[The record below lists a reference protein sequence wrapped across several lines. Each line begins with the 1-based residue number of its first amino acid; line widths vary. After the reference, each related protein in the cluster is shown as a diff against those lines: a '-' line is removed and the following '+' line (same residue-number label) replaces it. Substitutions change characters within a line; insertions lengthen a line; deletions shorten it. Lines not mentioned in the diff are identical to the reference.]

1 MLENIGVLKGITGKM
16 GWLNYR
22 QILISQNVS
31 NADTPNYVPKD
42 AKEIDFSSIMES
54 RRGGAGFVR
63 QDTTDNN
70 HLSGRKGEEGA
81 EGREQKVVYE
91 LAADGGN
98 KVVLEEQLFKAQ
110 KTNSD
115 YQLMAGLY
123 RKNANMLRIAIGKA

>member
-1 MLENIGVLKGITGKM
+1 MLENIGVFKGITGKM

-31 NADTPNYVPKD
+31 NADTPNYVPQD
-42 AKEIDFSSIMES
+42 AKQIDFSEIMRS
-54 RRGGAGFVR
+54 RRSSSFIR
-63 QDTTDNN
+63 QEKTDMA
-70 HLSGRKGEEGA
+70 HLSGTKNGDGNEGK
-81 EGREQKVVYE
+81 EQKIVYE
-91 LAADGGN
+91 PAADGGN